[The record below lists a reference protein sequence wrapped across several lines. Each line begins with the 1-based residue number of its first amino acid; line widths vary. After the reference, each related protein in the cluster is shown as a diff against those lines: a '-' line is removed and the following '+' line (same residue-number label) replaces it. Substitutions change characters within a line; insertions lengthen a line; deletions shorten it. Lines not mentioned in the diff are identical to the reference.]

1 MSSLPGYDAWRTGGR
16 YRSSLGYV
24 TCPGCD
30 EATAVT
36 YEEEYGAGSWTPEE
50 CKYCG
55 RAFEGDEAWEDDDG
69 PDPDRAYDLMREEEL
84 G

>member
-1 MSSLPGYDAWRTGGR
+1 MDGMRGLDAYITGGR

-30 EATAVT
+30 SQNPVT
-36 YEEEYGAGSWTPEE
+36 YEEEYGTGWWTPEE
-50 CKYCG
+50 CTTCG
-55 RAFEGDEAWEDDDG
+55 RAYEGDEAWEEDEG